1 MFLRSDVPDETECFD
16 GTSGSNNTFRL
27 FLTAASL
34 QNSPNLSQQ
43 TEYRLACDS
52 SSFSVSDTS
61 LRCDPISSLSSRNH
75 YFTFLMQTRI
85 QPFAIVLTLICNSL
99 LAYTITR
106 PAMRT
111 PTNLLLLGIAMA
123 DLLTGLLPLPIY
135 LLYFTDVFDTHL
147 TVFKSYASYTLSVS
161 LPTVFHTV
169 SIWLTLLLA
178 IQRFIYITMPLSI
191 QRHCICKFSGVWAA
205 LGLTVL
211 LAVIHH
217 SNAFLTT
224 FEEGINLCYEAN
236 NTSGGNGELQSLQK
250 NRVITFQAVLLKCTP
265 LPESTFFIL
274 LFLRVLTIHLGPSVF
289 LCVLTAYMSY
299 ELHQI
304 GKKREQ
310 LLMKNSKMGE
320 LVTALMRADQNMERR
335 PSRKDK
341 IGDAFKTSK
350 IMLVVLGI
358 FLSVELP
365 TTVFIV
371 TYAVMIACKVPPPP
385 GMAEVVLPS
394 SAI

>member
-1 MFLRSDVPDETECFD
+1 
-16 GTSGSNNTFRL
+16 
-27 FLTAASL
+27 
-34 QNSPNLSQQ
+34 
-43 TEYRLACDS
+43 
-52 SSFSVSDTS
+52 
-61 LRCDPISSLSSRNH
+61 
-75 YFTFLMQTRI
+75 MQTWL
-85 QPFAIVLTLICNSL
+85 QPFAIVLTLISNSL

-123 DLLTGLLPLPIY
+123 DLLTGLLPLPVY
-135 LLYFTDVFDTHL
+135 LLYFTNVFDKDL
-147 TVFKSYASYTLSVS
+147 TVIKAYASYTLSVS

-191 QRHCICKFSGVWAA
+191 QRYQICKFGGVWSAF
-205 LGLTVL
+205 GFTIL

-217 SNAFLTT
+217 ASAFLTT
-224 FEEGINLCYEAN
+224 FEEGINLCYENAYQRTGIESN
-236 NTSGGNGELQSLQK
+236 SSSSNELYSLQK
-250 NRVITFQAVLLKCTP
+250 HRVVTSQNVLLKCTP
-265 LPESTFFIL
+265 LPERTFFIL

-299 ELHQI
+299 ALHQI

-310 LLMKNSKMGE
+310 LLMKKSKIGE
-320 LVTALMRADQNMERR
+320 LVKALMRADQNIERR
-335 PSRKDK
+335 PSRKDTV
-341 IGDAFKTSK
+341 GDAFKTSK

-358 FLSVELP
+358 FLSVEIP

-371 TYAVMIACKVPPPP
+371 TYAIMIACKVPTPP
-385 GMAEVVLPS
+385 GMSEVVIFVFGGLANLLITLS
-394 SAI
+394 EISDLSTLTG